1 MKQTPPQPAASNDKR
16 RPRRNRVRTKNCA
29 KCFTPCTTI
38 NRCIISPGKGSTYLC
53 DICWPTYC
61 EHNPD
66 YRYEGTWQNGRI
78 IDSPHAQP
86 QPQITAPYAQ
96 PESSAATSAAVE
108 SNPSPAI
115 EPTEDSQNRK
125 PARETAFRKRGRR
138 LLGKL
143 VRREGGGNSA
153 RRE

>member
-1 MKQTPPQPAASNDKR
+1 MKKSPPQPAANNDKR
-16 RPRRNRVRTKNCA
+16 RPRRHRVRTKNCA

-38 NRCIISPGKGSTYLC
+38 TRCIIGPGQGSTYLC

-61 EHNPD
+61 EHNPN

-78 IDSPHAQP
+78 IDHTQN
-86 QPQITAPYAQ
+86 Q
-96 PESSAATSAAVE
+96 PEVRPAAPHDLPEIPPAPE
-108 SNPSPAI
+108 SNPPAVN
-115 EPTEDSQNRK
+115 ELPVDAENHV
-125 PARETAFRKRGRR
+125 PAPKTIFRKRGRR